1 MGRIGLSKDEFV
13 KKAKLVHGDRYNY
26 DNVNYTNNKV
36 KVCIVCPEHGE
47 FRQTPSDHLKG
58 RGCPICW
65 RKKKTTET
73 YIEQVK
79 KIHGDKYIYDK
90 IEYAGSHKKIC
101 VICPKHGEFFIR
113 ADAFLSGQ
121 GCPGCKSE
129 TVKEKQK
136 KSTEQFIDDA
146 RKIHGDKYDYSKVE
160 YVNARTKVCII
171 CPEHGEFLQTPN
183 LHLCGRG
190 CSFCEES
197 SLEREI
203 RVLLE
208 ENNIGFI
215 KEKEFD
221 GLIGD
226 KRNLKFDFYVP
237 SRKTAIECQG
247 EQHFKSVDFFGG
259 DEAYEKRK
267 MNDKRKK
274 DYCKDNG
281 ITLLYYGKTGGDEV
295 IRDKTEIL
303 TKMEDIPL

>member
-1 MGRIGLSKDEFV
+1 MGRICLSKDEFI

-47 FRQTPSDHLKG
+47 FWQTPSDHLKG

-79 KIHGDKYIYDK
+79 KVHGDKYIYDK

-136 KSTEQFIDDA
+136 KSTEL
-146 RKIHGDKYDYSKVE
+146 
-160 YVNARTKVCII
+160 II
-171 CPEHGEFLQTPN
+171 
-183 LHLCGRG
+183 
-190 CSFCEES
+190 
-197 SLEREI
+197 
-203 RVLLE
+203 
-208 ENNIGFI
+208 
-215 KEKEFD
+215 
-221 GLIGD
+221 
-226 KRNLKFDFYVP
+226 Y
-237 SRKTAIECQG
+237 
-247 EQHFKSVDFFGG
+247 
-259 DEAYEKRK
+259 
-267 MNDKRKK
+267 
-274 DYCKDNG
+274 
-281 ITLLYYGKTGGDEV
+281 
-295 IRDKTEIL
+295 
-303 TKMEDIPL
+303 